1 MTKLL
6 HERLREYMKDGVLID
21 HESPLTQALEHYK
34 LTPRLGSVYVESCFF
49 KKLAD
54 EIERE
59 YIPRPRY
66 EDGEPVQ
73 FGDSAKRDFG
83 TDDAKNIDK
92 FVFYSGGT
100 VDVCGSN
107 GHFSTSRNGKG
118 LKRLTPKILDADGVE
133 IKVGDTVYNLEDKW
147 EQGIVE
153 SIYKG
158 TMPTTE
164 NNWYVGC
171 FDNRGEFAFNKS
183 PENLTHER
191 PVFDANGERICK
203 GDTVYVSE
211 KYRDRCSRA
220 WYDEDGMFFGL
231 KGYEFG
237 HPVTVSSMSD
247 RDGYS
252 QVYFIRGG
260 CNCPN
265 LALTHRE
272 PDSFEK
278 LLERMEEY
286 AQKNEG
292 YIDGSKVGDFSKEL
306 RALIE
311 RGA

>member
-6 HERLREYMKDGVLID
+6 HERLRDVDVFDDILLKKMHLAIS
-21 HESPLTQALEHYK
+21 ESVADE
-34 LTPRLGSVYVESCFF
+34 
-49 KKLAD
+49 LAD
-54 EIERE
+54 EIERC

-73 FGDSAKRDFG
+73 FGDETNMHEAIEAMLFEADGSFELQHKGKNKFG
-83 TDDAKNIDK
+83 TNVA
-92 FVFYSGGT
+92 FYEPNEP
-100 VDVCGSN
+100 V
-107 GHFSTSRNGKG
+107 
-118 LKRLTPKILDADGVE
+118 KRPSKVLDADGVE
-133 IKVGDTVYNLEDKW
+133 INVGDIVWWSEDTLFNPYTVTALHHDTQLVNHVKIQASDGGQEYGVHPSK
-147 EQGIVE
+147 
-153 SIYKG
+153 
-158 TMPTTE
+158 
-164 NNWYVGC
+164 
-171 FDNRGEFAFNKS
+171 
-183 PENLTHER
+183 LTHER
-191 PVFDANGERICK
+191 PIFDADGVPICK

-272 PDSFEK
+272 PDSLEQ
-278 LLERMEEY
+278 LLERMEDY

-292 YIDGSKVGDFSKEL
+292 YVDGSKVGDFSKEL